1 MRNVDKSVTDGFGHE
16 WSIFT
21 QGASELNAGERLQLF
36 NDYFWLFPWDDLP
49 ASAEGLDAGC
59 GTGRW
64 AMQVAGRVGHL
75 HLLDASQEALSVA
88 KRNLA
93 GVGNASFHFASVSE
107 IPLPD
112 ESLDFA
118 YCLGVLH
125 HVPDTRGAIRHIASK
140 LKRGAPLLV
149 YIYYA
154 LDNRPIWFRAV
165 WRSTNAVRML
175 ISRFPNWLKL
185 AASQLI
191 AVTIYWPLART
202 CALLGRM
209 GISTRSIPLEA
220 YKDRSFYSMRTDAY
234 DRFCTSLEQRFTQ
247 AEIEQ
252 MLGEAGFDRI
262 VFSDKVPFWCAVA
275 RKA

>member
-1 MRNVDKSVTDGFGHE
+1 MQNVDKNVTDGFGHE
-16 WSIFT
+16 WSTFT
-21 QGASELNAGERLQLF
+21 QGASELKPDERLQQF
-36 NDYFWLFPWDDLP
+36 NHYFWLFPWDDLP
-49 ASAEGLDAGC
+49 ADAEGLDAGC

-64 AMQVAGRVGHL
+64 AMQVAERVGHL

-88 KRNLA
+88 RRNLA
-93 GVGNASFHFASVSE
+93 GVKNATFHFASVSE
-107 IPLPD
+107 IPLD
-112 ESLDFA
+112 DNSLDFA

-125 HVPDTRGAIRHIASK
+125 HLPDTRGAIRHIGSK
-140 LKRGAPLLV
+140 LKPGAPFLL

-154 LDNRPIWFRAV
+154 LDNRPLWFRAI
-165 WRSTNAVRML
+165 WRVTNAARML

-185 AASQLI
+185 ATSQFI
-191 AVTIYWPLART
+191 AATIYWPLARF
-202 CALLGRM
+202 CALLSYM
-209 GISTRSIPLEA
+209 GISTRLIPLEA

-234 DRFCTSLEQRFTQ
+234 DRFCTSLERRFTRAQ
-247 AEIEQ
+247 IEQ